1 MTFHYSYPIFLHST
15 SVPSSA
21 SKLQTSKSS
30 TMITTTRKAPLK
42 PQVKGISSPGLKK
55 VTKGKGIAPKTGAK
69 VLVKG
74 QLTVKS
80 ASKVLVSKAKN
91 VSTKQVAKTVKAG
104 KLPVKG
110 AMKKLK
116 KRCPTL
122 KSAAPENQPDVA
134 HLEEKPIPVKC
145 ETITEESMVLVKET
159 VNHKSTEGGTIRS
172 EEHFTEGKIFKSET
186 ASIEIQSPPE
196 ITEEPLAGEVVC
208 VENVEGVA
216 AKDVLSKSTTLENQ
230 ADGEN
235 CKEGEDLVTHYT
247 SSPPKYASY
256 KTEPSIENSS
266 NLDVWAAKDLSIPSK
281 SSSLEDQPDGENSK
295 NVEDTETKAI
305 NSPSNSTGPYNQ
317 PAAENSR
324 NVEDMAVK
332 DLSSPLQSTCSEDQP
347 HIEASLKS
355 EARVQEPE
363 VETKDVEPENMTHSE
378 PEHHANLGKAS
389 EAMNTEPML
398 TGQNRLEDAELMEVE
413 THSEDKEEKM
423 KTLEV
428 VQEHSESQLPSSADE
443 TCLTETTVEALQHVH
458 QKTLSELAESTS
470 EEPETK
476 TDTPQ
481 VHQLAAGSLT
491 VTAEKTK
498 LLGGDVKTEA
508 NLKGIFETVWMASAA
523 QGL

>member
-1 MTFHYSYPIFLHST
+1 MAFHLSYSYPIFLHST

-30 TMITTTRKAPLK
+30 TMITTSRKATLK
-42 PQVKGISSPGLKK
+42 SKVEGISSPGLKK

-74 QLTVKS
+74 QMTVKS
-80 ASKVLVSKAKN
+80 ASKALVSKAKN
-91 VSTKQVAKTVKAG
+91 VSNKQVAKTLKAG

-116 KRCPTL
+116 KRRPML

-145 ETITEESMVLVKET
+145 ETITEESTVLTKET
-159 VNHKSTEGGTIRS
+159 VNHESKEGSTIRS
-172 EEHFTEGKIFKSET
+172 EELFTEGKIFKSET
-186 ASIEIQSPPE
+186 ASPEIQSDPE
-196 ITEEPLAGEVVC
+196 ITEEPFAGEVVC
-208 VENVEGVA
+208 VENVEGLA
-216 AKDVLSKSTTLENQ
+216 AKDAGVLSKSTTLENQ

-235 CKEGEDLVTHYT
+235 CKEVEDLVTNYT
-247 SSPPKYASY
+247 SSPPKNASY
-256 KTEPSIENSS
+256 KTEPSVEHSS
-266 NLDVWAAKDLSIPSK
+266 NLEVWAAKDLGIPSK
-281 SSSLEDQPDGENSK
+281 SSSSDDQPDGENSK

-305 NSPSNSTGPYNQ
+305 NSLSNTSGPYNQ
-317 PAAENSR
+317 PTAENSR

-332 DLSSPLQSTCSEDQP
+332 DLSSPLQSTSSEDQP
-347 HIEASLKS
+347 HIEKS

-363 VETKDVEPENMTHSE
+363 VETKDVEPENMTCSE

-389 EAMNTEPML
+389 EAVNTESML
-398 TGQNRLEDAELMEVE
+398 TGQNRLEDGELTEVE
-413 THSEDKEEKM
+413 THNEDKEEKM

-443 TCLTETTVEALQHVH
+443 TCLTETTVEALQHVN
-458 QKTLSELAESTS
+458 QKTLSELAQSTS

-481 VHQLAAGSLT
+481 VHRLAAGSST

-498 LLGGDVKTEA
+498 LLGGDAKTEA
-508 NLKGIFETVWMASAA
+508 NLKGIFETV
-523 QGL
+523 

>member
-1 MTFHYSYPIFLHST
+1 MAFHFSYSYPIFLHST

-30 TMITTTRKAPLK
+30 TMITASRKAPLK
-42 PQVKGISSPGLKK
+42 PHVKGILSPGLKK
-55 VTKGKGIAPKTGAK
+55 VTKGKGIGPKTGTK

-74 QLTVKS
+74 QMTVKS

-91 VSTKQVAKTVKAG
+91 VSNKQVAKTVKAG

-116 KRCPTL
+116 KRRPTL

-145 ETITEESMVLVKET
+145 ETITEESMVLAKET
-159 VNHKSTEGGTIRS
+159 VKSTEGSTIRS
-172 EEHFTEGKIFKSET
+172 EELFTEGKIFKSET
-186 ASIEIQSPPE
+186 ASTEIQTEPE
-196 ITEEPLAGEVVC
+196 IPEEPLAGEVVC

-216 AKDVLSKSTTLENQ
+216 AKDAGVLSKSTTLENQ

-235 CKEGEDLVTHYT
+235 CKEVEDLVTN

-256 KTEPSIENSS
+256 ETEPS
-266 NLDVWAAKDLSIPSK
+266 VKYLSMPSK
-281 SSSLEDQPDGENSK
+281 SSSSEDQPDGEDSE
-295 NVEDTETKAI
+295 NVKDTETKAI
-305 NSPSNSTGPYNQ
+305 NSPSNSTGSYNQ
-317 PAAENSR
+317 PTPENSR

-332 DLSSPLQSTCSEDQP
+332 DLSSPLQSTSSEDQP
-347 HIEASLKS
+347 QIENS

-363 VETKDVEPENMTHSE
+363 IETKDVQAENMICSE
-378 PEHHANLGKAS
+378 PEHHANLCKAS
-389 EAMNTEPML
+389 EAVNTEPML
-398 TGQNRLEDAELMEVE
+398 TGQNRLEDAELTEVE

-423 KTLEV
+423 KTLEF

-481 VHQLAAGSLT
+481 VHRQAAGSSA
-491 VTAEKTK
+491 VTAEKTM

-508 NLKGIFETVWMASAA
+508 NLKGIFETV
-523 QGL
+523 

>member
-1 MTFHYSYPIFLHST
+1 MALTYFFHFSYSYPVFLHST

-30 TMITTTRKAPLK
+30 TMITTSRKAPLK

-55 VTKGKGIAPKTGAK
+55 VTKGKGIATKTGAK

-74 QLTVKS
+74 QMTVKS

-91 VSTKQVAKTVKAG
+91 VSAKQVAKTVKAG

-116 KRCPTL
+116 KRRPTL

-145 ETITEESMVLVKET
+145 ETVTEESMVLVKET
-159 VNHKSTEGGTIRS
+159 EGSTIRS
-172 EEHFTEGKIFKSET
+172 EELFTEGKIFKSET
-186 ASIEIQSPPE
+186 ASTEIQSQPE

-208 VENVEGVA
+208 VENVEGMA
-216 AKDVLSKSTTLENQ
+216 AKDAGALSKSTTLENQ

-235 CKEGEDLVTHYT
+235 CKEVEDLVTNYT
-247 SSPPKYASY
+247 SSPPKYTSD
-256 KTEPSIENSS
+256 KTEPSVENST
-266 NLDVWAAKDLSIPSK
+266 NFEVWAAKDLSTPSK
-281 SSSLEDQPDGENSK
+281 SSSSDDQPDGENSK

-317 PAAENSR
+317 PTAENSG

-332 DLSSPLQSTCSEDQP
+332 DLSSPLQSTSSEDQP
-347 HIEASLKS
+347 HIEKS
-355 EARVQEPE
+355 VDRVQEPE
-363 VETKDVEPENMTHSE
+363 VETKDVEPENMTRSE

-389 EAMNTEPML
+389 EASNTEPML

-423 KTLEV
+423 ETLEV
-428 VQEHSESQLPSSADE
+428 VQEHSGSQLPSTADE

-470 EEPETK
+470 EERETK

-481 VHQLAAGSLT
+481 VHQLAAGSST
-491 VTAEKTK
+491 VTVEKTE

-508 NLKGIFETVWMASAA
+508 NLKGTFETVSMASAA